1 MLKVVDHYF
10 IFNGKSSL
18 DFSAIV
24 DGNQT
29 FKGAERDVEHFE
41 VPGMNGDLTI
51 DNGRFKSY
59 IQPYE
64 GFIVK
69 DFENNSEAFR
79 NFLTQDGSVHRLE
92 DSIHPDQYR
101 MATYAGPFDPSV
113 IFLEAGSFSINFYCQ
128 PQRWLKSGE
137 KAVTISASQSVR
149 LWNPTLFTAKPL
161 IRVTQGTG
169 DINVGDEIINLAVN
183 NGNTIIDCQLEDA
196 WEGNTNRNGNL
207 TRVTGGMPAL
217 PTGESVISVGSGMV
231 IELTPRWWKI

>member
-59 IQPYE
+59 IQPYK

-113 IFLEAGSFSINFYCQ
+113 IFLEAGTFTVNFYCK

-137 KAVTISASQSVR
+137 KAVTISAGQSVR

-183 NGNTIIDCQLEDA
+183 NGNTYIDCQLEDA
-196 WEGNTNRNGNL
+196 WEGNTNRNGDL
-207 TRVTGGMPAL
+207 TRVTGEMPTL
-217 PTGESVISVGSGMV
+217 PPGESVISVGSGMV

>member
-10 IFNGKSSL
+10 VFNGKSSL
-18 DFSAIV
+18 DFSAVI

-29 FKGAERDVEHFE
+29 FKGAERDIERFT

-51 DNGRFKSY
+51 DNKRFNAY
-59 IQPYE
+59 IQPYS

-69 DFENNSEAFR
+69 NFERNSEALR
-79 NFLTQDGSVHRLE
+79 NWLTQDGAIHRLE
-92 DSIHPDQYR
+92 DSIHPDEYR
-101 MATYAGPFDPSV
+101 MASYAGPFDPSV
-113 IFLEAGSFSINFYCQ
+113 IFLEAGSFVIDFYCQ

-137 KAVTISASQSVR
+137 RPVTVTAGSTVK
-149 LWNPTLFTAKPL
+149 LWNPTLFNAKPL

-169 DINVGDEIINLAVN
+169 QINVGSEVIRLTAN

-196 WEGNTNRNGNL
+196 WEGNTNRNGDL
-207 TRVTGGMPAL
+207 TRVTGEMPTL
-217 PTGESVISVGSGMV
+217 PPGESVISVGSGMV